1 MTRSQYL
8 TRSQE
13 FESTMPD
20 FRPKISAPLLQ
31 DEFLTG
37 DAAGALEPTGRR
49 ERRRQETR
57 ERLFEAAVRLL
68 SEREFEAVTVEAI
81 TEAADV
87 GKGTFFNYFANK
99 EAVISYFFEYK
110 SSRLVE
116 AARRVNEAADDL
128 PEACIHDLPGGPTW
142 QKMLRVFSLCSDS
155 PKDNQRMTRTLLSL
169 VLTHP
174 EVRRAYELMMQQID
188 NLTRGFIEEAQ
199 RNGEVRTDLTAEQ
212 IVRHLHMVH
221 LGAISYW
228 AYSESPE
235 SMETMIHRSYRL
247 LWEGVASREKSNH
260 IPAKP
265 QPAST

>member
-1 MTRSQYL
+1 MADTLLNTPASQSL
-8 TRSQE
+8 EEPPVT
-13 FESTMPD
+13 D
-20 FRPKISAPLLQ
+20 V
-31 DEFLTG
+31 
-37 DAAGALEPTGRR
+37 AGALEPTGRR

-87 GKGTFFNYFANK
+87 GKGTFFNYFPNK
-99 EAVISYFFEYK
+99 EAVVGYFFEYK

-116 AARRVNEAADDL
+116 AARRVNEAEIL
-128 PEACIHDLPGGPTW
+128 PELATDDLPGGPIW
-142 QKMLRVFSLCSDS
+142 QKMLRVFSLSSDS

-169 VLTHP
+169 VLTNI
-174 EVRRAYELMMQQID
+174 EVRRAYEMMMQQIG

-199 RNGEVRTDLTAEQ
+199 RSGEVRTDLTAEQ
-212 IVRHLHMVH
+212 IVCHLHMVH
-221 LGAISYW
+221 LGAVSYW

-247 LWEGVASREKSNH
+247 LWEGVARREKSEH
-260 IPAKP
+260 ILANP

>member
-1 MTRSQYL
+1 
-8 TRSQE
+8 
-13 FESTMPD
+13 MPD
-20 FRPKISAPLLQ
+20 YRPKASPRVPSEESSA
-31 DEFLTG
+31 EELTG
-37 DAAGALEPTGRR
+37 APEATGRR

-87 GKGTFFNYFANK
+87 GKGTFFNYFPNK

-116 AARRVNEAADDL
+116 AARRVNESENL
-128 PEACIHDLPGGPTW
+128 PDTGVYDLPGGPTW

-169 VLTHP
+169 VLTND
-174 EVRRAYELMMQQID
+174 EVRHAYESMMQQIG

-199 RNGEVRTDLTAEQ
+199 RNGEVRTDLTAGQ
-212 IVRHLHMVH
+212 IVCHLHMVH

-247 LWEGVASREKSNH
+247 LWEGVASREKSEH
-260 IPAKP
+260 ILAKP